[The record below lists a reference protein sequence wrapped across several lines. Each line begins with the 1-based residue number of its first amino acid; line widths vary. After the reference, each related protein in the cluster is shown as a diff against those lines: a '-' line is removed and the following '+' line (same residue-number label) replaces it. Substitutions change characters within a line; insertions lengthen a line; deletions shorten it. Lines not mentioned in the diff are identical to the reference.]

1 MPVLDQMTPRRRGF
15 LAAQTLFSATLL
27 WFVFRGFNWKKFL
40 LLMEQIPWWLY
51 CAVVSVFVLGQ
62 LIYALKW
69 RLLNRLMAI
78 ELPLAG
84 SLELVMIGLFFNN
97 FLPTSVGGDAARVY
111 YLGQSAGYTRATSSV
126 LMDRITAL
134 GSLACLAILSSW
146 FVPNSVDNYSDII
159 TGLSVLAVLF
169 TALLISFV
177 LAPASLL
184 TTLFSQLPSRFLS
197 LGEEL
202 QAVRKRLQKAPWV
215 PLLIFLLGSA
225 YYLNLAFVYNAY
237 FSVTGQE
244 VPPIQATLS
253 TVIAIAILTNI
264 PVALNGI
271 GLREQLH
278 SLLFVALGISKEV
291 AVGASLLLFSGLLSV
306 SVIGSL
312 FWLRRP
318 RRS

>member
-1 MPVLDQMTPRRRGF
+1 M
-15 LAAQTLFSATLL
+15 
-27 WFVFRGFNWKKFL
+27 
-40 LLMEQIPWWLY
+40 
-51 CAVVSVFVLGQ
+51 
-62 LIYALKW
+62 
-69 RLLNRLMAI
+69 
-78 ELPLAG
+78 
-84 SLELVMIGLFFNN
+84 
-97 FLPTSVGGDAARVY
+97 
-111 YLGQSAGYTRATSSV
+111 
-126 LMDRITAL
+126 
-134 GSLACLAILSSW
+134 
-146 FVPNSVDNYSDII
+146 
-159 TGLSVLAVLF
+159 F

-184 TTLFSQLPSRFLS
+184 ATLFSQLPSRFLS

-215 PLLIFLLGSA
+215 PLLIFLLVSA

-244 VPPIQATLS
+244 VPAIQATLS

-312 FWLRRP
+312 FWLRRS